1 MSILE
6 LLWRIQQKVL
16 QKSEYN
22 KFFTVHKPVIEI
34 PLSKELEKAEP
45 IPKQLYINWNN
56 SNYKFFNYIELLGG
70 FDYQIYKSRWNAGY
84 QTENEWPVEE
94 FSYNITVSQRED
106 IGDIRTN
113 WELNR
118 HFQFVGLA
126 KNYYISREKRYLEEL
141 VCLFKDWNS
150 KNLFLHGVQWTSA
163 MEVSVRVVSWS
174 YMYAF
179 VKKADPDNKF
189 LNGVSHGIK
198 VMAGYI
204 LKHKARY
211 SSANNHLIVEMF
223 GVGVAGFLFGI
234 NKWIEIAVN
243 TLTDELPKQN
253 YPDGVNKEMSLHYQA
268 FIMEA
273 YGLMWILM
281 KNNKMQIP
289 VIWEQYLK
297 NMSRFVADSCG
308 KHGEVISFGDNDN
321 GKILDFTGKK
331 KNYYEYILQLMG
343 CVLNV
348 RYTEKKL
355 MENICWIVDDKT
367 LDEYYTK
374 DLYNPPLV
382 SVYDKGGYTFLR
394 SEDHKLLI
402 GFDYAELGFGSIA
415 AHGHADALSIQVFCS
430 GMPVL
435 ADPGSYNY
443 HVPKKIRN
451 ENRKTVSHNTVYVEG
466 TEQAEMLG
474 PFLWGKRFK
483 TGQNKTIQREKDVEI
498 ESTIL
503 YNGITHTRKIIFD
516 YNRKLIV
523 EDYVKGNGNKDIK
536 QVWLI
541 PDVQNPVLRNNILTS
556 EMFSIRTDGTTGISN
571 GTYSNEYGIQDSAT
585 YMYAQL
591 HNGYIKTEIQIEE

>member
-1 MSILE
+1 
-6 LLWRIQQKVL
+6 
-16 QKSEYN
+16 
-22 KFFTVHKPVIEI
+22 
-34 PLSKELEKAEP
+34 
-45 IPKQLYINWNN
+45 
-56 SNYKFFNYIELLGG
+56 
-70 FDYQIYKSRWNAGY
+70 
-84 QTENEWPVEE
+84 
-94 FSYNITVSQRED
+94 
-106 IGDIRTN
+106 
-113 WELNR
+113 
-118 HFQFVGLA
+118 
-126 KNYYISREKRYLEEL
+126 
-141 VCLFKDWNS
+141 
-150 KNLFLHGVQWTSA
+150 
-163 MEVSVRVVSWS
+163 
-174 YMYAF
+174 
-179 VKKADPDNKF
+179 
-189 LNGVSHGIK
+189 
-198 VMAGYI
+198 
-204 LKHKARY
+204 
-211 SSANNHLIVEMF
+211 
-223 GVGVAGFLFGI
+223 
-234 NKWIEIAVN
+234 
-243 TLTDELPKQN
+243 
-253 YPDGVNKEMSLHYQA
+253 
-268 FIMEA
+268 
-273 YGLMWILM
+273 
-281 KNNKMQIP
+281 
-289 VIWEQYLK
+289 
-297 NMSRFVADSCG
+297 
-308 KHGEVISFGDNDN
+308 
-321 GKILDFTGKK
+321 
-331 KNYYEYILQLMG
+331 MG